1 MSNLRR
7 RDYCLIIWVWNFL
20 PQIFP
25 SVFVCVIVV
34 CGPYVAETH
43 TCGLFLW
50 CWWSFDIHS
59 KVEFY
64 DISSMIKHAKKS
76 LWHARHGPPFL

>member
-1 MSNLRR
+1 MVTQKFS
-7 RDYCLIIWVWNFL
+7 
-20 PQIFP
+20 
-25 SVFVCVIVV
+25 SVCNCGV

-50 CWWSFDIHS
+50 CWWSSDIHS

-64 DISSMIKHAKKS
+64 DISSMIKHARVGLTMTLYK
-76 LWHARHGPPFL
+76 PPISGLEDHTQLMGRLF